1 MTKIPDHVRI
11 APKVIRQI
19 DQIVAHFPELRRR
32 QVIELLLEESAPQ
45 IVAILAGADQAVD
58 SVVRFK
64 KRRLVAKFEEMR
76 LQELK
81 REAEKTWR

>member
-1 MTKIPDHVRI
+1 MTTIPDHVRI

-19 DQIVAHFPELRRR
+19 DRIVAHFPELRRR

-45 IVAILAGADQAVD
+45 IVAILEGTDQAVD

-64 KRRLVAKFEEMR
+64 KRRLLAKFEEMR
-76 LQELK
+76 LEELQ
-81 REAEKTWR
+81 REAKKVCR